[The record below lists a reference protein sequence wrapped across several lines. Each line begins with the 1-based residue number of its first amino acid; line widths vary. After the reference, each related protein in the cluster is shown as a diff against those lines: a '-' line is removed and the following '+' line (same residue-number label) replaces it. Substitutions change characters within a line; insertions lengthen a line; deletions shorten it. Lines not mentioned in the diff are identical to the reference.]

1 MLLKI
6 DDLQKHY
13 RKNIALHNI
22 SLTLTPGIYG
32 LVGPNGA
39 GKSTLMNIIS
49 GLIPYDS
56 GMISYDEC
64 EFLSGEYYQNFGYL
78 PQYNALYQNFTCHEF
93 LNYICI
99 LKEVDNN
106 NKIIDE
112 VLALVNLTDKADKK
126 IKSLSGGMK
135 QRLLICQTLLN
146 DPKIILLDEPTA
158 GLDPRERIRLK
169 NILGQL
175 AKNKIIIISTH
186 IISDME
192 NLADKII
199 LLKNGKIIACKR
211 PDDLIE
217 EVKKY
222 FYQTTINAEELKDF
236 KTNQITHIQP
246 ITSGYKIK
254 FISKTRVSYQSC
266 DDITLEDV
274 YLYYY
279 GNDD

>member
-1 MLLKI
+1 MLFKI
-6 DDLQKHY
+6 DDLQKRY
-13 RKNIALHNI
+13 RKSIALHNI

-56 GMISYDEC
+56 GMISYDEYK
-64 EFLSGEYYQNFGYL
+64 FLSDEYYQNF
-78 PQYNALYQNFTCHEF
+78 TCREF

-106 NKIIDE
+106 KIIDV

-146 DPKIILLDEPTA
+146 DPKIILLDELTA

-199 LLKNGKIIACKR
+199 LLKNGEMIACKG

-217 EVKKY
+217 DVKKY

>member
-6 DDLQKHY
+6 NNFQKHY
-13 RKNIALHNI
+13 RKNMALHNI

-49 GLIPYDS
+49 GLITYDS
-56 GMISYDEC
+56 GIITYDEY
-64 EFLSGEYYQNFGYL
+64 EFLSDEYYQNFGYL
-78 PQYNALYQNFTCHEF
+78 PQYNALYQNFTCREF
-93 LNYICI
+93 LSYICI
-99 LKEVDNN
+99 LKEIENN
-106 NKIIDE
+106 EIIDE

-126 IKSLSGGMK
+126 IRSLSGGMK
-135 QRLLICQTLLN
+135 QRLSICQTLLN

-192 NLADKII
+192 NLANKII
-199 LLKNGKIIACKR
+199 LLKNGEIIACKE
-211 PDDLIE
+211 PNDLIE

-222 FYQTTINAEELKDF
+222 FYQTTIDAEKLKDF

-246 ITSGYKIK
+246 LTSGYKIK
-254 FISKTRVSYQSC
+254 FISNTLESCQSC
-266 DDITLEDV
+266 NDITLEDV

>member
-1 MLLKI
+1 MLFKI
-6 DDLQKHY
+6 DDLQKRY

-56 GMISYDEC
+56 GMISYDEYK
-64 EFLSGEYYQNFGYL
+64 FLSDEYYQNFGYL
-78 PQYNALYQNFTCHEF
+78 PQYNALYQNFTCREF

-99 LKEVDNN
+99 LKEVDN

-199 LLKNGKIIACKR
+199 LLKNGEMIACKG

-217 EVKKY
+217 DVKKY

>member
-1 MLLKI
+1 
-6 DDLQKHY
+6 
-13 RKNIALHNI
+13 
-22 SLTLTPGIYG
+22 
-32 LVGPNGA
+32 
-39 GKSTLMNIIS
+39 MNIIS
-49 GLIPYDS
+49 GLITYDS
-56 GMISYDEC
+56 GIITYDEY
-64 EFLSGEYYQNFGYL
+64 EFLSDEYYQNFGYL
-78 PQYNALYQNFTCHEF
+78 PQYNALYQNFTCREF
-93 LNYICI
+93 LSYICI
-99 LKEVDNN
+99 LKEIENN
-106 NKIIDE
+106 EIIDE

-126 IKSLSGGMK
+126 IRSLSGGMK
-135 QRLLICQTLLN
+135 QRLSICQTLLN

-192 NLADKII
+192 NLANKII
-199 LLKNGKIIACKR
+199 LLKNGEIIACKE
-211 PDDLIE
+211 PNDLIE

-222 FYQTTINAEELKDF
+222 FYQTTIDAEKLKDF

-246 ITSGYKIK
+246 LTSGYKIK
-254 FISKTRVSYQSC
+254 FISNTLESCQSC
-266 DDITLEDV
+266 NDITLEDV

>member
-6 DDLQKHY
+6 NNLQKHY
-13 RKNIALHNI
+13 RKNMTLHNI

-49 GLIPYDS
+49 GLITYDS
-56 GMISYDEC
+56 GIITYDEY
-64 EFLSGEYYQNFGYL
+64 EFLSDEYYQNFGYL
-78 PQYNALYQNFTCHEF
+78 PQYNALYQNFTCREF
-93 LNYICI
+93 LSYICI
-99 LKEVDNN
+99 LKEIENN
-106 NKIIDE
+106 EIIDE

-126 IKSLSGGMK
+126 IRSLSGGMK
-135 QRLLICQTLLN
+135 QRLSICQTLLN

-192 NLADKII
+192 NLANKII
-199 LLKNGKIIACKR
+199 LLKNGEIIACKE
-211 PDDLIE
+211 PNDLIE

-222 FYQTTINAEELKDF
+222 FYQTTIDAEKLKDF

-246 ITSGYKIK
+246 LTSGYKIK
-254 FISKTRVSYQSC
+254 FISNTLESCQSC
-266 DDITLEDV
+266 NDITLEDV

>member
-56 GMISYDEC
+56 GTISYDEYK
-64 EFLSGEYYQNFGYL
+64 FLSDEYYQNFGYL
-78 PQYNALYQNFTCHEF
+78 PQYNALYQNFTCYEF

-199 LLKNGKIIACKR
+199 LLKNGKIIACKG

>member
-56 GMISYDEC
+56 GTISYDEY
-64 EFLSGEYYQNFGYL
+64 EFLSNEYYQNFGYL
-78 PQYNALYQNFTCHEF
+78 PQYNAFYQNFTCHEF

-99 LKEVDNN
+99 LKEVDN

-175 AKNKIIIISTH
+175 AKNKIIIVSTH

-199 LLKNGKIIACKR
+199 LLKNGEIIACKG

>member
-1 MLLKI
+1 MLFKI
-6 DDLQKHY
+6 DDLQKRY
-13 RKNIALHNI
+13 RKSIALHNI

-56 GMISYDEC
+56 GMISYDEYK
-64 EFLSGEYYQNFGYL
+64 FLSDEYYQNFGYL
-78 PQYNALYQNFTCHEF
+78 PQYNALYQNFTCREF

-99 LKEVDNN
+99 LKEVDN

-199 LLKNGKIIACKR
+199 LLKNGEMIACKG

-217 EVKKY
+217 DVKKY

>member
-1 MLLKI
+1 MLFKI
-6 DDLQKHY
+6 DDLQKRY

-56 GMISYDEC
+56 GMISYDEYK
-64 EFLSGEYYQNFGYL
+64 FLSDEYYQNFGYL
-78 PQYNALYQNFTCHEF
+78 PQYNALYQNFTCREF

-99 LKEVDNN
+99 LKEVDN

-169 NILGQL
+169 NILG
-175 AKNKIIIISTH
+175 AIS
-186 IISDME
+186 
-192 NLADKII
+192 
-199 LLKNGKIIACKR
+199 
-211 PDDLIE
+211 
-217 EVKKY
+217 
-222 FYQTTINAEELKDF
+222 
-236 KTNQITHIQP
+236 
-246 ITSGYKIK
+246 
-254 FISKTRVSYQSC
+254 
-266 DDITLEDV
+266 
-274 YLYYY
+274 
-279 GNDD
+279 

>member
-6 DDLQKHY
+6 NNLQKHY
-13 RKNIALHNI
+13 RKNMALHNI

-32 LVGPNGA
+32 LVDPNGA

-49 GLIPYDS
+49 GLITYDS
-56 GMISYDEC
+56 GIITYDEY
-64 EFLSGEYYQNFGYL
+64 EFLSDEYYQNFGYL
-78 PQYNALYQNFTCHEF
+78 PQYNALYQNFTCREF
-93 LNYICI
+93 LSYICI
-99 LKEVDNN
+99 LKEIENN
-106 NKIIDE
+106 EIIDE

-126 IKSLSGGMK
+126 IRSLSGGMK
-135 QRLLICQTLLN
+135 QRLSICQTLLN

-192 NLADKII
+192 NLANKII
-199 LLKNGKIIACKR
+199 LLKNGEIIACKE
-211 PDDLIE
+211 PNDLIE

-222 FYQTTINAEELKDF
+222 FYQTTIDAEKLKDF

-246 ITSGYKIK
+246 LTSGYKIK
-254 FISKTRVSYQSC
+254 FISNTLESCQSC
-266 DDITLEDV
+266 NDITLEDV

>member
-6 DDLQKHY
+6 NNLQKHY
-13 RKNIALHNI
+13 RKNMALHNI

-49 GLIPYDS
+49 GLITYDS
-56 GMISYDEC
+56 GIITYDEY
-64 EFLSGEYYQNFGYL
+64 EFLSDEYYQNFGYL
-78 PQYNALYQNFTCHEF
+78 PQYNALYQNFTCREF
-93 LNYICI
+93 LSYICI
-99 LKEVDNN
+99 LKEIENN
-106 NKIIDE
+106 EIIDE

-126 IKSLSGGMK
+126 IRSLSGGMK
-135 QRLLICQTLLN
+135 QRLSICQTLLN

-192 NLADKII
+192 
-199 LLKNGKIIACKR
+199 CCWR
-211 PDDLIE
+211 
-217 EVKKY
+217 
-222 FYQTTINAEELKDF
+222 
-236 KTNQITHIQP
+236 
-246 ITSGYKIK
+246 
-254 FISKTRVSYQSC
+254 
-266 DDITLEDV
+266 
-274 YLYYY
+274 
-279 GNDD
+279 

>member
-56 GMISYDEC
+56 ETISYDEYK
-64 EFLSGEYYQNFGYL
+64 FLSDEYYQNFGYL
-78 PQYNALYQNFTCHEF
+78 PQYNALYQNFTCYEF

-146 DPKIILLDEPTA
+146 DPKIILLDEPPA

>member
-1 MLLKI
+1 MLFKI
-6 DDLQKHY
+6 DDLQKRY

-56 GMISYDEC
+56 GMISYDEYK
-64 EFLSGEYYQNFGYL
+64 FLSDEYYQNFGYL
-78 PQYNALYQNFTCHEF
+78 PQYNALYQNFTCREF

-106 NKIIDE
+106 KIIDE
-112 VLALVNLTDKADKK
+112 VLTLVNLTDKADKK

-199 LLKNGKIIACKR
+199 LLKNGEMIACKG

-217 EVKKY
+217 DVKKY

>member
-56 GMISYDEC
+56 GMISYDEYK
-64 EFLSGEYYQNFGYL
+64 FLSDEYYQNFGYL

>member
-64 EFLSGEYYQNFGYL
+64 EFLSDEYYQNFGYL

-199 LLKNGKIIACKR
+199 LLKNGKIIVCKG

>member
-6 DDLQKHY
+6 NNLQKHY

-39 GKSTLMNIIS
+39 GKSTFMNIIS
-49 GLIPYDS
+49 GLITYDFGTVS
-56 GMISYDEC
+56 CDEY
-64 EFLSGEYYQNFGYL
+64 EFLSNEYYQNFGYL
-78 PQYNALYQNFTCHEF
+78 PQYNDLYENFTCREF
-93 LNYICI
+93 LSYICI
-99 LKEVDNN
+99 LKEIED

-112 VLALVNLTDKADKK
+112 VLGLVNLIDKADKK

-135 QRLLICQTLLN
+135 QRLSVCQTLLN

-175 AKNKIIIISTH
+175 AKNKIIIVSTH

-199 LLKNGKIIACKR
+199 LLKNGEVIACKK
-211 PDDLIE
+211 PNDLIG

-222 FYQTTINAEELKDF
+222 FYEAIINVEELKDF

-246 ITSGYKIK
+246 IASGYRIK
-254 FISKTRVSYQSC
+254 FISKKMETYQLC
-266 DDITLEDV
+266 NDISLEDV

>member
-6 DDLQKHY
+6 DNLQKHY

-22 SLTLTPGIYG
+22 SLILTPGIYG

-49 GLIPYDS
+49 GLISYDS
-56 GMISYDEC
+56 GTISCDEY
-64 EFLSGEYYQNFGYL
+64 EFLSDEYYQNFGYL
-78 PQYNALYQNFTCHEF
+78 PQYNALYQNFTCREF

-99 LKEVDNN
+99 LKEIEDN
-106 NKIIDE
+106 KVIDE
-112 VLALVNLTDKADKK
+112 VLALVNLSDKADKK
-126 IKSLSGGMK
+126 IKNLSGGMK
-135 QRLLICQTLLN
+135 QRLSVCQALLN

-175 AKNKIIIISTH
+175 AKNKIIIVSTH

-199 LLKNGKIIACKR
+199 LLKNGEVIACKD
-211 PDDLIE
+211 PNNLIE

-222 FYQTTINAEELKDF
+222 FYQATINAEKLKDF
-236 KTNQITHIQP
+236 KTYQITHIQP

-254 FISKTRVSYQSC
+254 FISKKMESC
-266 DDITLEDV
+266 QLCNDISLEDV

>member
-6 DDLQKHY
+6 NNLQKHY
-13 RKNIALHNI
+13 RKNMALHNI

-49 GLIPYDS
+49 GLITYDS
-56 GMISYDEC
+56 GIITYDEY
-64 EFLSGEYYQNFGYL
+64 EFLSDEYYQNFGYL
-78 PQYNALYQNFTCHEF
+78 PQYNALYQNFTCREF
-93 LNYICI
+93 LSYICI
-99 LKEVDNN
+99 LKEIENN
-106 NKIIDE
+106 EIIDE

-126 IKSLSGGMK
+126 IRSLSGGMK
-135 QRLLICQTLLN
+135 QRLSICQTLLN

-192 NLADKII
+192 NLANKII
-199 LLKNGKIIACKR
+199 LLKNGKIIACKE
-211 PDDLIE
+211 PNDLIE

-222 FYQTTINAEELKDF
+222 FYQTTIDAEKLKDF

-246 ITSGYKIK
+246 LTSGYKIK
-254 FISKTRVSYQSC
+254 FISNTLESCQSC
-266 DDITLEDV
+266 NDITLEDV

>member
-1 MLLKI
+1 MLLRI
-6 DDLQKHY
+6 NNLQKHY

-22 SLTLTPGIYG
+22 SLTLTSGIYG

-49 GLIPYDS
+49 GLISYDS
-56 GMISYDEC
+56 GTISYDEY
-64 EFLSGEYYQNFGYL
+64 EFLGDEYYQNFGYL
-78 PQYNALYQNFTCHEF
+78 PQYNALYQNFTCREF
-93 LNYICI
+93 LSYICI
-99 LKEVDNN
+99 LKEIEDNN
-106 NKIIDE
+106 IIDE
-112 VLALVNLTDKADKK
+112 VLALVNLTNKADKK

-135 QRLLICQTLLN
+135 QRLSICQTLLN

-175 AKNKIIIISTH
+175 AKNKIIIVSTH

-199 LLKNGKIIACKR
+199 LLKNGEVIACKD
-211 PDDLIE
+211 PNNLIE

-222 FYQTTINAEELKDF
+222 FYQATINAEKLKDF
-236 KTNQITHIQP
+236 KTYQITHIQP

-254 FISKTRVSYQSC
+254 FISKTLESYQPC
-266 DDITLEDV
+266 NDISLEDV

>member
-56 GMISYDEC
+56 ETISYDEYK
-64 EFLSGEYYQNFGYL
+64 FLSDEYYQNFGYL
-78 PQYNALYQNFTCHEF
+78 PQYNALYQNFTCYEF

-106 NKIIDE
+106 NKLIDE

>member
-6 DDLQKHY
+6 NNLQKHY
-13 RKNIALHNI
+13 RKNMALHNI

-49 GLIPYDS
+49 GLITYDS
-56 GMISYDEC
+56 GIITYDEY
-64 EFLSGEYYQNFGYL
+64 EFLSDEYYQNFGYL
-78 PQYNALYQNFTCHEF
+78 PQYNALYQNFTCREF
-93 LNYICI
+93 LSYICI
-99 LKEVDNN
+99 LKEIENN
-106 NKIIDE
+106 EIIDE

-126 IKSLSGGMK
+126 IRSLSGGMK
-135 QRLLICQTLLN
+135 QRLSICQTLLN

-192 NLADKII
+192 NLANKII
-199 LLKNGKIIACKR
+199 LLKNGEIIACKE
-211 PDDLIE
+211 PNDLIE

-222 FYQTTINAEELKDF
+222 FYQTTIDAEKLKDF

-246 ITSGYKIK
+246 LTSGYKIK